1 MTAAVVFFRI
11 VNGDQTQGADAAA
24 ATFRPACCQTGA
36 SPRTMRRGPL
46 NWGSCKRPTSL
57 RLLATWRDILL
68 AQTVWRSLPMPI
80 LRAVRSGEDY
90 TRMGM
95 RRCNA
100 PRLFPLSSSLSV
112 AAILADAS
120 IRMVALS
127 CLGRMLFWSSVYR
140 AQKMLQ
146 SPPLM
151 LYSTSRRRD
160 HPPLRLDVA
169 RKMCRR
175 HTNAAKATPRLIK
188 QWCAKDSIYHINRP
202 IALYPQPHAGRLGMC
217 SRNHAFGL
225 PPNPGTPVHLWPAG
239 ILGRPK
245 FSSRSRMTLRAFR
258 LRRYGSGAFASA
270 RPTDGSR
277 LASPWSLPGSGS
289 AFDASV
295 PSSE

>member
-1 MTAAVVFFRI
+1 MLSDGRFTSHNAAWPVELGFVQAT
-11 VNGDQTQGADAAA
+11 NKLA
-24 ATFRPACCQTGA
+24 ATSDMERYIACPDCLALSTNAHPTCGA
-36 SPRTMRRGPL
+36 LWGGLHPHGHAPL
-46 NWGSCKRPTSL
+46 QCT
-57 RLLATWRDILL
+57 T
-68 AQTVWRSLPMPI
+68 PI
-80 LRAVRSGEDY
+80 
-90 TRMGM
+90 
-95 RRCNA
+95 
-100 PRLFPLSSSLSV
+100 PLSPSLSV